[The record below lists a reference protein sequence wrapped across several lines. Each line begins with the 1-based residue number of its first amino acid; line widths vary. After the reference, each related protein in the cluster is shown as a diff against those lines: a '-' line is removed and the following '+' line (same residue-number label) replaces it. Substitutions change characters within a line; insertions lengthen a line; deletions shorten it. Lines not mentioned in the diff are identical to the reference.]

1 MSLRQLVFVTRAAE
15 PRVADCARL
24 SQLLVPTTKESDAS
38 ANTQSHDLL
47 LRGGFIR
54 QSSAGVY
61 SYLPFGLR
69 VLGKLEAIIDEEMES
84 VGGQKVSLPC
94 LLSSESWK
102 ATGRWET
109 TGAEMFKVKDR
120 KHSEFLLS
128 PTHEEEITSLVASLV
143 SSHRQLPLRL
153 YQIGRKYRD
162 ELRPRSGLLRAR
174 EFIMKDMY
182 SFDVSE
188 DAALDTYEQVQGAYV
203 RILKRIG
210 APFAVAEAD
219 TGNIGGSR
227 SHEYHFISPDG
238 TLANIVVV
246 YQAGREVNPLR
257 LKKLDSLLGATVR
270 PLDNEAPADAAQTI
284 AIIDNSLGEHSAAK
298 VEAIGHTFYLGTKY
312 SAPLGAEFHDSEQR
326 ARPIV
331 MGCYGIGV
339 SRMIAAIVEAS
350 HDGRGIIWP
359 RAIAPFEV
367 CIVPLQQ
374 PKHADR
380 QARISAQLDA
390 LVASLNKVLGK
401 RNVVVDDRD
410 AQFGFKMNDAALVGY
425 PFVVVI
431 GRSFLERGQIELH
444 SRADGSVTLASPD
457 EIPAMLARLAPSE
470 SDAAQG
476 AALGRIT
483 VSVGT
488 LTGKTFTLS
497 IFTTNTVGE
506 LKYRIFEEEGI
517 PVESQLLVFRDK
529 HLTQDEALVGEFGI
543 QSGSRIQLVL
553 HMAGGPGP
561 PIRTRSQIPEQD
573 NVVFLLCKQNDEIF
587 MLEVHMRQG
596 KTPHTAAK
604 HILRIAQGAA
614 GDKVL
619 QCFDSSEC
627 FEISDL
633 GDIDLV
639 FDDASD
645 DVDVDT
651 DPDEEFDLDEF
662 DDSMQDRGASYGS
675 DGDEDGLYSGDLDSV
690 FLHNAI
696 YFDSRGSSVRL
707 SDGDARFCAVHRYS
721 DRHECSFDY
730 KEAGKEALMRD
741 NPLVK
746 RDKLVKL

>member
-1 MSLRQLVFVTRAAE
+1 MSLRQLVFVVSRTRAAE

-227 SHEYHFISPDG
+227 SHEYHFISPVGEDTVLTCASCGYTANEEQAVAVVPSGVDLGDLAAAIGKRSLLTSMCSLSGHGSSAGSDNDSGSAAGSIGSGASSAIETRRFAAAFADG

-298 VEAIGHTFYLGTKY
+298 VEAVASRVAGSADTIVRDTVVTACEGDICPSCGRAQLPSSAGTPEQSAATTPLLTTSRAIEIGHTFYLGTKY

-457 EIPAMLARLAPSE
+457 EIPAMLAR
-470 SDAAQG
+470 
-476 AALGRIT
+476 
-483 VSVGT
+483 
-488 LTGKTFTLS
+488 
-497 IFTTNTVGE
+497 
-506 LKYRIFEEEGI
+506 
-517 PVESQLLVFRDK
+517 
-529 HLTQDEALVGEFGI
+529 
-543 QSGSRIQLVL
+543 
-553 HMAGGPGP
+553 
-561 PIRTRSQIPEQD
+561 
-573 NVVFLLCKQNDEIF
+573 
-587 MLEVHMRQG
+587 
-596 KTPHTAAK
+596 
-604 HILRIAQGAA
+604 
-614 GDKVL
+614 
-619 QCFDSSEC
+619 
-627 FEISDL
+627 
-633 GDIDLV
+633 
-639 FDDASD
+639 
-645 DVDVDT
+645 
-651 DPDEEFDLDEF
+651 
-662 DDSMQDRGASYGS
+662 
-675 DGDEDGLYSGDLDSV
+675 
-690 FLHNAI
+690 
-696 YFDSRGSSVRL
+696 
-707 SDGDARFCAVHRYS
+707 
-721 DRHECSFDY
+721 
-730 KEAGKEALMRD
+730 
-741 NPLVK
+741 
-746 RDKLVKL
+746 